1 MGIEAAEGPGDGGPG
16 ADDGAI
22 DVEREPRQRQA
33 RQGVEYDLLIKPDQG
48 SEPRLREPAQPVGD
62 RARRRQPGQP
72 AESTDERVADE
83 ILLVLYP
90 PRPDVEQRQ
99 QQQTQ
104 PRPAVVATEGG
115 ARAAQSWIQAEPAH
129 VAMEQLEPAVRRQL
143 LRHELDRQI
152 SLDHLPQAAY
162 AQTHQRGL
170 RERKSDVGTSA
181 LLIRGEAP
189 LMHFSCRSIPVLFSD
204 WGPSATAYRSSR
216 CQRLS
221 VTLMFEE
228 NPGSMKRW
236 PKKLASPSCVRL
248 PTFFH
253 ETLSRVTERLW
264 HFPSN
269 RVFSDREAL

>member
-1 MGIEAAEGPGDGGPG
+1 MEFVKCLKWKDGGCVLIVFARVVQFSSAG
-16 ADDGAI
+16 SHGLVVHTATSSVALDVFFFQAEDGIRDIGVTGVQTCALPISI

-33 RQGVEYDLLIKPDQG
+33 RQGVEYDLLIQPDQG
-48 SEPRLREPAQPVGD
+48 SEPRVREPAQPVGD

-72 AESTDERVADE
+72 AESADERVADE
-83 ILLVLYP
+83 ILQVLYP

-104 PRPAVVATEGG
+104 PRPAVVATEVG

-162 AQTHQRGL
+162 AQTYQRGL

-181 LLIRGEAP
+181 LL
-189 LMHFSCRSIPVLFSD
+189 
-204 WGPSATAYRSSR
+204 
-216 CQRLS
+216 
-221 VTLMFEE
+221 
-228 NPGSMKRW
+228 
-236 PKKLASPSCVRL
+236 
-248 PTFFH
+248 
-253 ETLSRVTERLW
+253 
-264 HFPSN
+264 
-269 RVFSDREAL
+269 